1 MSLTPKKNFIW
12 FFDAIAPSRY
22 LLKFRQMMVLDAVP
36 GYDIATRGR
45 IPHYGS
51 QKRKEFTKSLKKI
64 RYETDLLLEDIEA
77 YNIFMAVQS
86 TRKVAGDIAEV
97 GVYRGGSAKIIC
109 AAKGDRELHL
119 FDTFEGLP
127 RVDKIDEVWPF
138 YEGKF
143 AAPFDEVKK
152 YLADEQKVFFYKGIF
167 PDTSGPVKDRR
178 FSLVNLD
185 VDTYE
190 STRQCLIFFYPR
202 MNPGGIIIS
211 HDYLNAPGVTK
222 AFDEFFADKPEPV
235 VETAGSQ
242 CFVVK
247 I

>member
-1 MSLTPKKNFIW
+1 MSLFPKKNFIW
-12 FFDAIAPSRY
+12 AFDSIAPSRY
-22 LLKFRQMMVLDAVP
+22 LLKVRQMMVLDAVP

-45 IPHYGS
+45 IPHYGCS
-51 QKRKEFTKSLKKI
+51 GRKEFTRSLKQI
-64 RYETDLLLEDIEA
+64 RYETDLLIEDIEA
-77 YNIFMAVQS
+77 YHIFMATKATQ
-86 TRKVAGDIAEV
+86 KVPGDIAEV

-109 AAKGDRELHL
+109 AAKGDRALHL

-127 RVDKIDEVWPF
+127 KVDEIDEVWPF

-143 AAPFDEVKK
+143 AASFGEVKE
-152 YLADEQKVFFYKGIF
+152 YLAGETNVFFYKGIF
-167 PDTSGPVKDRR
+167 PETAGPVADKR

-190 STRQCLIFFYPR
+190 STKQCLAFFYQR
-202 MNPGGIIIS
+202 MNLGGVIIS
-211 HDYLNAPGVTK
+211 HDYLTAPGVMK

-235 VETAGSQ
+235 IETAASQ

-247 I
+247 V

>member
-1 MSLTPKKNFIW
+1 MSLPAKKNLIW

-22 LLKFRQMMVLDAVP
+22 LLRFRQMMVLDAVP

-45 IPHYGS
+45 IPLYGCER
-51 QKRKEFTKSLKKI
+51 RKVFTKSLKQI
-64 RYETDLLLEDIEA
+64 RYDTDLLLEDIEA
-77 YNIFMAVQS
+77 YHLYMAARCTQ
-86 TRKVAGDIAEV
+86 KVPGDIAEV

-109 AAKGDRELHL
+109 SAKGDRNLHL

-152 YLADEQKVFFYKGIF
+152 YLSDEPGVFFYKGIF
-167 PDTSGPVKDRR
+167 PDTSGPVKDLH
-178 FSLVNLD
+178 FSMVNLD

-202 MNPGGIIIS
+202 MSRGGIMIS
-211 HDYLNAPGVTK
+211 HDYINAPGVTK

-247 I
+247 V